1 MLTHMWG
8 SCQALVRTGRL
19 VPGPGDW
26 TFQAHHTNQACQKS
40 GTISPE
46 SKCRITGTNESGVG
60 NLRECEVPE
69 GKVTSMKIAVIGASG
84 QIGAFIRD
92 EALARGHQ
100 VTAIMRHPEKIPVQ
114 DPRLHVVKADIL
126 KDKVDELV
134 KGHDAV
140 ISAYN
145 PGWKNPDM
153 YNQQIEGYKRII
165 SGVKESGIKRLLVVG
180 GAGSLEVAPGVQVLD
195 TASFSEQVKKGVLA
209 TREVL
214 YMLKEE
220 KELEWTFLSPPTS
233 IAPGERTG
241 HYRVGKDQLLKNKE
255 GESKISTPDY
265 AVAMLDELENRQH
278 IRERFTAAY

>member
-1 MLTHMWG
+1 
-8 SCQALVRTGRL
+8 
-19 VPGPGDW
+19 
-26 TFQAHHTNQACQKS
+26 
-40 GTISPE
+40 
-46 SKCRITGTNESGVG
+46 
-60 NLRECEVPE
+60 
-69 GKVTSMKIAVIGASG
+69 MKIAVIGASG

-100 VTAIMRHPEKIPVQ
+100 VTAIVRHPEKIPVQ
-114 DPRLHVVKADIL
+114 NPRLHVVEADIL

-153 YNQQIEGYKRII
+153 YNEQIEGYKRII

-195 TASFSEQVKKGVLA
+195 TTSFSEQVKKGVLA

-214 YMLKEE
+214 YMLREE

-233 IAPGERTG
+233 IKPGERTG
-241 HYRVGKDQLLKNKE
+241 HYRIGKGQLLKNKE

-278 IRERFTAAY
+278 IRERFTVAY

>member
-1 MLTHMWG
+1 M
-8 SCQALVRTGRL
+8 R
-19 VPGPGDW
+19 
-26 TFQAHHTNQACQKS
+26 
-40 GTISPE
+40 
-46 SKCRITGTNESGVG
+46 
-60 NLRECEVPE
+60 
-69 GKVTSMKIAVIGASG
+69 IAVIGASG

-100 VTAIMRHPEKIPVQ
+100 VTAIVRHPEKIPVQ
-114 DPRLHVVKADIL
+114 NPRLHVVEADIL

-153 YNQQIEGYKRII
+153 YNEQIEGYKRII

-195 TASFSEQVKKGVLA
+195 TTSFSEQVKKGVLA

-214 YMLKEE
+214 YMLREE

-233 IAPGERTG
+233 IKPGERTG

-278 IRERFTAAY
+278 IRERFTVAY

>member
-1 MLTHMWG
+1 M
-8 SCQALVRTGRL
+8 
-19 VPGPGDW
+19 
-26 TFQAHHTNQACQKS
+26 
-40 GTISPE
+40 
-46 SKCRITGTNESGVG
+46 
-60 NLRECEVPE
+60 
-69 GKVTSMKIAVIGASG
+69 KVAIIGASG
-84 QIGAFIRD
+84 FIGSYVRD

-100 VTAIMRHPEKIPVQ
+100 VTAIVRHPEKITVENPHLTVVQ
-114 DPRLHVVKADIL
+114 ADIL
-126 KDKVDELV
+126 KDKTDQLV

-145 PGWKNPDM
+145 PGWGNPGL
-153 YNQQIEGYKRII
+153 YNEEIEGYRAII
-165 SGVKESGIKRLLVVG
+165 SGVKKSGIRRLLVVG

-241 HYRVGKDQLLKNKE
+241 NYRVGKDQLVKNKE
-255 GESKISTPDY
+255 GESKISTQDY
-265 AVAMLDELENRQH
+265 AVAMLDELENPQH
-278 IRERFTAAY
+278 IRERFTVAY